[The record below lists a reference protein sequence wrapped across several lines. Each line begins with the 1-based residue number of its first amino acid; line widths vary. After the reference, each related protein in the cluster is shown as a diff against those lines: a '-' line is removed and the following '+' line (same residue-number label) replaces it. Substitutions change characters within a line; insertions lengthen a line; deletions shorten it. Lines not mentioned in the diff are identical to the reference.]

1 MSCSRVCAPRARDAR
16 KKALDTTRDNSHL
29 LRVDE
34 HFARR
39 SSPQF
44 KGRCNMAVAKKA
56 KKAPKKA
63 AKKAAKK
70 AKKK

>member
-1 MSCSRVCAPRARDAR
+1 MTR
-16 KKALDTTRDNSHL
+16 KKALDMRALNSHL
-29 LRVDE
+29 LRADE

-39 SSPQF
+39 SSPRVQ
-44 KGRCNMAVAKKA
+44 GRCNMAVAKKA

>member
-1 MSCSRVCAPRARDAR
+1 
-16 KKALDTTRDNSHL
+16 